1 MKHDNV
7 NASKTQ
13 VIQLAYNQALFFGY
27 RPLTYEQ
34 TVHMTAAQI
43 YEWSKKKYESYPRW
57 KQERF
62 AKWTRGKHIPL
73 GMRIRLFMHKVFGN
87 KKTA

>member
-13 VIQLAYNQALFFGY
+13 VIQLAYNQALSFGY
-27 RPLTYEQ
+27 
-34 TVHMTAAQI
+34 
-43 YEWSKKKYESYPRW
+43 
-57 KQERF
+57 
-62 AKWTRGKHIPL
+62 IPL
-73 GMRIRLFMHKVFGN
+73 DMRIRLFMHKVFGN